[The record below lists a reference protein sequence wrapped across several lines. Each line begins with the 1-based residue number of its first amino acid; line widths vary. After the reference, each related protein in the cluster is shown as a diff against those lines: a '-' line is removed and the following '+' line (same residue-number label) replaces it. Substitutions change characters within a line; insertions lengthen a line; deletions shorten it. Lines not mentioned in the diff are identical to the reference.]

1 MSVQPVP
8 RPGNVP
14 EQVSMSR
21 RRSMARVP
29 WLYVAFAVA
38 LIASPFAFLPLL
50 LVGAAV
56 VIAGVFIYA
65 MERQQI
71 PLTVGLGLVLGSLP
85 YPILGLLQNL

>member
-1 MSVQPVP
+1 
-8 RPGNVP
+8 
-14 EQVSMSR
+14 
-21 RRSMARVP
+21 MARVP